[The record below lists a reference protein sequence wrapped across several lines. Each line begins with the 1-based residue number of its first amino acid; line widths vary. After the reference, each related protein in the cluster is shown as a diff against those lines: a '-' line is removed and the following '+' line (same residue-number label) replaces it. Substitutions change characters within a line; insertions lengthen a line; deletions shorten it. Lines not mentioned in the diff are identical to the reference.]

1 LAIALKGQIEGA
13 FLGAFDVFVS
23 SDPESLPSGVE
34 WRDTVYR
41 ALRGCNAMVALCSVE
56 SVRRPWLNFETGV
69 GWTRK
74 IPVIPLCHSGCDIG
88 DLPSSLSAFQ
98 SVVSL
103 SPDAL
108 RRLFTRLSEI
118 YEMQTP
124 EPNFEQLS
132 HGLSQYEMAG
142 YLESI
147 LIQIGGVSEKIS
159 TEIQKAQ
166 TVEICNVDKVP
177 KNEYDAAVGYLQK
190 LKVAGFLDFASED
203 QAILI
208 RSRSE
213 EEQAENDRKPL
224 SESESFIF
232 VRFRFKPNQLLL
244 DELQKMREN

>member
-1 LAIALKGQIEGA
+1 
-13 FLGAFDVFVS
+13 
-23 SDPESLPSGVE
+23 
-34 WRDTVYR
+34 
-41 ALRGCNAMVALCSVE
+41 
-56 SVRRPWLNFETGV
+56 
-69 GWTRK
+69 
-74 IPVIPLCHSGCDIG
+74 
-88 DLPSSLSAFQ
+88 
-98 SVVSL
+98 
-103 SPDAL
+103 
-108 RRLFTRLSEI
+108 
-118 YEMQTP
+118 MQTP